1 MSVLNVTT
9 KGAADPYGVAAQVA
23 GGKTAF
29 DSTQVVPA
37 ASPDKTTGANRA
49 NIKTAGQPGTYATG
63 KPDSTSGTVLISA
76 VIQNKTDAMVVGQLS
91 VPAKGQQGTAVDAD
105 NFLASTTTGVPASTV
120 GQGSAAYGTVAVNAA
135 QAASAGK
142 SLAPEHE

>member
-1 MSVLNVTT
+1 MSTLNATV
-9 KGAADPYGVAAQVA
+9 KGAAREYGVNGLTGKVA
-23 GGKTAF
+23 D
-29 DSTQVVPA
+29 DSTQVIPA

-63 KPDSTSGTVLISA
+63 KPDSTSGTVLVSA
-76 VIQNKTDAMVVGQLS
+76 VIQNKTDAMVVGQLA

-105 NFLASTTTGVPASTV
+105 NFLASTTGTGLIPT
-120 GQGSAAYGTVAVNAA
+120 VNAA

-142 SLAPEHE
+142 SLSPEHE